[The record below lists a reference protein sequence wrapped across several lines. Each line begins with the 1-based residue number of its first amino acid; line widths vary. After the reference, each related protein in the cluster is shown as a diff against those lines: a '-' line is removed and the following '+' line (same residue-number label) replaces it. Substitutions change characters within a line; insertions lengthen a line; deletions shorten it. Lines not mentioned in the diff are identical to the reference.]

1 MSRFNPEKDMVDLTG
16 KVAIVTGAKCVRILF
31 DVISMSHF
39 SLGILSF
46 SRGIGYHTAKFL
58 ARKGAK
64 VYLGARNE
72 SKASGAISQLEQ
84 EGLGRGQV
92 LWLEVDLSDPRLAK
106 ESAEDFLRRESRLDI
121 LGEYY
126 CSLSFSTSVHLKS
139 CITCSQ

>member
-1 MSRFNPEKDMVDLTG
+1 MCPHSFDAMFNLSV
-16 KVAIVTGAKCVRILF
+16 F
-31 DVISMSHF
+31 F
-39 SLGILSF
+39 SF
-46 SRGIGYHTAKFL
+46 STGIGYHTAKFL

-92 LWLEVDLSDPRLAK
+92 LWLKVDLSDPRLAK

-126 CSLSFSTSVHLKS
+126 CSLSFPASAYSKS
-139 CITCSQ
+139 